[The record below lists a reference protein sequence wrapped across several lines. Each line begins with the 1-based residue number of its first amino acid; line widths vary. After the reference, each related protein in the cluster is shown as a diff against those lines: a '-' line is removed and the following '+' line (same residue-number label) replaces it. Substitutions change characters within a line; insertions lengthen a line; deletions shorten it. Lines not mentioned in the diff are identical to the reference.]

1 MLGYQ
6 LSLKGLFIHQAFWW
20 MMVTVSYTA
29 PTLNK
34 RSMSVQSGVTP
45 NWTGANTQGKTCLS
59 FCPYVNC
66 NNGTCYQDPKNC
78 GLSCICEVG
87 YWGRRCQFEI
97 RTTTLSPIHPNQ
109 KSSSDSDIVRM
120 SLGSV
125 TNNIEGKENT
135 SSLNSSKVSEGGQD
149 NLESVA
155 DTSETSTENPIESLT
170 RSLNSFLPASKNI
183 ADEPPSLNKQNDG
196 SLIPVSSV
204 DKEDRITIKMNK
216 SKTKTENTTTLQTT
230 TTRDDFLIGKEE
242 KLSEVMLTTT
252 TKSLAMV
259 TTIATDH
266 EDRHDDENES
276 LLLSTSKSELALSV
290 SEPFKSKYLDVC
302 EKNCSNDKVCVPI
315 ENNFH
320 CYPKQDGCLN
330 GFPCE
335 NGICVKNDSQI
346 KCLCEPGWIGDMC
359 DRRCFLNCNGGT
371 CYRGTGD
378 SDGELVCLCTFG
390 HEGKRCE
397 HKVEIIPEEE
407 DVWYWY
413 VLIPVISCFIIVVV
427 VLTTILYCMQ
437 KRKWLFAM
445 KIVHFF
451 KDYEDDDGKEYDAF
465 ISYKSSKEDE
475 DFVLHQLYPKLEE
488 EMGFKLCMHFRDF
501 TPGDIIANNIIHAI
515 ENSRRTIMILSPNYV
530 ESEWCRMEY
539 QKAQHEMLKRKHRII
554 PIMFRDITKADKCDS
569 ALYDILHT
577 VTYIQWPEDGDSL
590 KIDRFW
596 NQLRLSLPKK
606 RVQSSPSS
614 SESLS
619 TETSD
624 IYSSSS
630 SILPPIPSTPISSS
644 VIEKSSVSKSEAVFN
659 ITGKESSILNSSY
672 PSYVTTDKSDSDLH
686 NSQSDDS
693 SLSNVQVQAL
703 SAKQSQTD
711 NSSSRLRKIVKDM
724 LKLKIHSRSNS
735 FKRLQRE
742 GSIETPTPTT
752 SSPNMLLDKE
762 MNPLIAK
769 RKNKKSS
776 TWTAKSLQHTLR
788 PCARSM
794 SEKDCSVN
802 RLDILP
808 QSSIR
813 RRELPDVCQHLD
825 QGHDNAGFEND
836 NTTNNR
842 KDVSG
847 EDKDI
852 DSSTDSSR
860 NIVPSNKLERNVEK
874 HLDLSEQLK
883 SDSNVP
889 SLNVERKCGSDSTN
903 VCMTCVQN
911 TETSNLSEGES
922 KSEQSKQTFRSFRN
936 DLVRKSKKS
945 NVPRRHSDGV
955 KINIQSTLLNDYQVP
970 VNITES
976 SIFNCDY
983 PSYQTSEEVYDAPSS
998 GLYTFGSDGNQH
1010 NSSELSNVFNEWIN
1024 EPYLETHTESCQT
1037 FVPSNKV
1044 VDLDE
1049 LNHNSRF
1056 SPSSENSNTENVS
1069 STKNF
1074 PDNPQTEMANT
1085 TLSNY
1090 RESQIRT
1097 KDCCNMPNKPYH
1109 QFNILPS
1116 ESCHRNCETCIIAND
1131 SDTNCNNNPCL
1142 SIYIP
1147 PSYILPVQ
1155 TETSKIHNTTTDRLI
1170 ARGPSGGVSSTDALR
1185 RSSVPNSPKIDKP
1198 LKKGIV
1204 PLPRRVSAPHL
1215 LNAVLEIKDKDP
1227 CSEEGNLP
1235 TPVPPV
1241 RRKRK
1246 RRNNVTKPSE

>member
-1 MLGYQ
+1 
-6 LSLKGLFIHQAFWW
+6 
-20 MMVTVSYTA
+20 
-29 PTLNK
+29 
-34 RSMSVQSGVTP
+34 MSVQNGVTP

-97 RTTTLSPIHPNQ
+97 RTTTLSPIHPDP

-120 SLGSV
+120 SLSGSV
-125 TNNIEGKENT
+125 KDNVEDKGNT
-135 SSLNSSKVSEGGQD
+135 SSLNASKVSAGGEE
-149 NLESVA
+149 NLESIA
-155 DTSETSTENPIESLT
+155 DTRETSTENPTESLT
-170 RSLNSFLPASKNI
+170 RSFNSFLPASNRNI
-183 ADEPPSLNKQNDG
+183 LDEPPSRNKQSNG
-196 SLIPVSSV
+196 GTIPVASV
-204 DKEDRITIKMNK
+204 EKEDRITIKMNK
-216 SKTKTENTTTLQTT
+216 SKTITESTSTSHTT
-230 TTRDDFLIGKEE
+230 TTQTDVPMGKEE
-242 KLSEVMLTTT
+242 ILSETMLTTT

-266 EDRHDDENES
+266 EDSHDDENES
-276 LLLSTSKSELALSV
+276 LLLSTSKSELALGV
-290 SEPFKSKYLDVC
+290 LDPFKSKYLDEC
-302 EKNCSNDKVCVPI
+302 EKNCANDSVCVPI
-315 ENNFH
+315 QNNFH
-320 CYPKQDGCLN
+320 CYPKKYNCLK

-335 NGICVKNDSQI
+335 NGICVKNENEKKSQFN
-346 KCLCEPGWIGDMC
+346 CLCEPGWIGDMC
-359 DRRCFLNCNGGT
+359 NHKCYLNCNGGT
-371 CYRGTGD
+371 CYRGPGD
-378 SDGELVCLCTFG
+378 SYGEIVCLCTFG
-390 HEGKRCE
+390 YEGKRCE
-397 HKVEIIPEEE
+397 HQVEIIPEEE
-407 DVWYWY
+407 NSWHWY
-413 VLIPVISCFIIVVV
+413 VLIPVICCFVIVVV

-475 DFVLHQLYPKLEE
+475 DFVLHQLYQKLEE

-515 ENSRRTIMILSPNYV
+515 ENSRRTIMVLSPNYV

-554 PIMFRDITKADKCDS
+554 PIMFRDISKADKCDS

-606 RVQSSPSS
+606 RMQYSPSSPHHPS

-619 TETSD
+619 TDTSD

-630 SILPPIPSTPISSS
+630 FILPPIPSTPISSS
-644 VIEKSSVSKSEAVFN
+644 VIDESSISKSDNIFN
-659 ITGKESSILNSSY
+659 ITGKESSILNNSY
-672 PSYVTTDKSDSDLH
+672 PSYVTTEKPDSDLNH
-686 NSQSDDS
+686 PQLDDS
-693 SLSNVQVQAL
+693 SLSAVQVQAL
-703 SAKQSQTD
+703 SAKQSQPD

-735 FKRLQRE
+735 FMRLQRE

-752 SSPNMLLDKE
+752 SSPNVLLDKE
-762 MNPLIAK
+762 VNPLIAK

-808 QSSIR
+808 QSSVR

-836 NTTNNR
+836 IATDKR
-842 KDVSG
+842 KDVT
-847 EDKDI
+847 EKDH
-852 DSSTDSSR
+852 SNATSMDSSR
-860 NIVPSNKLERNVEK
+860 NTVISNELERNIQK
-874 HLDLSEQLK
+874 SMNDSEESKQFK
-883 SDSNVP
+883 CDSNVP
-889 SLNVERKCGSDSTN
+889 SVDVGRTCGSDSTN
-903 VCMTCVQN
+903 VCMTCIQN
-911 TETSNLSEGES
+911 TETSNLSVDDS
-922 KSEQSKQTFRSFRN
+922 KSEQSKQAFRSFRN
-936 DLVRKSKKS
+936 DRVRKSKKS

-955 KINIQSTLLNDYQVP
+955 KINIQSTILNDNQVP
-970 VNITES
+970 VNIMES

-983 PSYQTSEEVYDAPSS
+983 PSYQTSGEVYGNSSS
-998 GLYTFGSDGNQH
+998 GLYNFGSDRNLQ
-1010 NSSELSNVFNEWIN
+1010 NSSISDLSNVFNDWIN
-1024 EPYLETHTESCQT
+1024 EPYLETHSESGQS
-1037 FVPSNKV
+1037 FVPNTKV

-1049 LNHNSRF
+1049 LNHNSSC
-1056 SPSSENSNTENVS
+1056 SPNSVNANSENIVS
-1069 STKNF
+1069 KRNF
-1074 PDNPQTEMANT
+1074 PDNPHCAMANT
-1085 TLSNY
+1085 TLSSDS
-1090 RESQIRT
+1090 ECQIRT
-1097 KDCCNMPNKPYH
+1097 QYCCNMSNNSCMQY
-1109 QFNILPS
+1109 NVLPD

-1131 SDTNCNNNPCL
+1131 SDTNSNNNPCL

-1147 PSYILPVQ
+1147 PSYILPAVQ
-1155 TETSKIHNTTTDRLI
+1155 TETSKIQNTATDCLI
-1170 ARGPSGGVSSTDALR
+1170 PRGPSGGACSTDVQR
-1185 RSSVPNSPKIDKP
+1185 RSSVPNSPKIVKP
-1198 LKKGIV
+1198 LKRRMP

-1215 LNAVLEIKDKDP
+1215 LNAVPEIKDKDS
-1227 CSEEGNLP
+1227 CTEEGNLP

-1241 RRKRK
+1241 RRKR
-1246 RRNNVTKPSE
+1246 RQRNNVTKPSQ

>member
-1 MLGYQ
+1 
-6 LSLKGLFIHQAFWW
+6 
-20 MMVTVSYTA
+20 
-29 PTLNK
+29 
-34 RSMSVQSGVTP
+34 MSVQNGVTP

-97 RTTTLSPIHPNQ
+97 RTTTLSPIHPDP

-120 SLGSV
+120 SLSGSV
-125 TNNIEGKENT
+125 KDNVEDKGNT
-135 SSLNSSKVSEGGQD
+135 SSLNTSKVSEGGEE
-149 NLESVA
+149 NLESIA
-155 DTSETSTENPIESLT
+155 DTRETSTENPTESLT
-170 RSLNSFLPASKNI
+170 RSFNSFLPASNRNI
-183 ADEPPSLNKQNDG
+183 LDEPPSRNKQSNG
-196 SLIPVSSV
+196 GTIPVASV
-204 DKEDRITIKMNK
+204 EKEDRITIKMNK
-216 SKTKTENTTTLQTT
+216 SKTKTESTSTSHTT
-230 TTRDDFLIGKEE
+230 TTQTDVPMGKEE
-242 KLSEVMLTTT
+242 ILSETMLTTT

-266 EDRHDDENES
+266 EDSHDDENES
-276 LLLSTSKSELALSV
+276 LLLSTSKSELALGV
-290 SEPFKSKYLDVC
+290 LDPFKSKYLDEC
-302 EKNCSNDKVCVPI
+302 EKNCANDSVCVPI
-315 ENNFH
+315 QNNFH
-320 CYPKQDGCLN
+320 CYPKKYNCLK

-335 NGICVKNDSQI
+335 NGICVKNENEKKSQFN
-346 KCLCEPGWIGDMC
+346 CLCEPGWIGDMC
-359 DRRCFLNCNGGT
+359 NHKCYLNCNGGT
-371 CYRGTGD
+371 CYRGPGD
-378 SDGELVCLCTFG
+378 SYGEIVCLCTFG
-390 HEGKRCE
+390 YEGKRCE
-397 HKVEIIPEEE
+397 HQVEIIPEEE
-407 DVWYWY
+407 NSWHWY
-413 VLIPVISCFIIVVV
+413 VLIPVICCFVIVVV

-475 DFVLHQLYPKLEE
+475 DFVLHQLYQKLEE

-515 ENSRRTIMILSPNYV
+515 ENSRRTIMVLSPNYV

-554 PIMFRDITKADKCDS
+554 PIMFRDISKADKCDS

-606 RVQSSPSS
+606 RMQYSPSSPHHPS

-619 TETSD
+619 TDTSD

-630 SILPPIPSTPISSS
+630 FILPPIPSTPISSS
-644 VIEKSSVSKSEAVFN
+644 VIDESSISKSDNIFN
-659 ITGKESSILNSSY
+659 ITGKESSILNNSY
-672 PSYVTTDKSDSDLH
+672 PSYVTTEKPDSDLNH
-686 NSQSDDS
+686 PQLDDS
-693 SLSNVQVQAL
+693 SLSAVQVQAL
-703 SAKQSQTD
+703 SAKQSQPD

-735 FKRLQRE
+735 FMRLQRE

-752 SSPNMLLDKE
+752 SSPNVLLDKE
-762 MNPLIAK
+762 VNPLIAK

-808 QSSIR
+808 QSSVR

-836 NTTNNR
+836 IATDKR
-842 KDVSG
+842 KDVT
-847 EDKDI
+847 EKDH
-852 DSSTDSSR
+852 SNATSMDSSR
-860 NIVPSNKLERNVEK
+860 NTVISNELERNIQK
-874 HLDLSEQLK
+874 SMNDSEESKQFK
-883 SDSNVP
+883 CDSNVP
-889 SLNVERKCGSDSTN
+889 SVAVGRTCGSDSTN
-903 VCMTCVQN
+903 VCMTCIQN
-911 TETSNLSEGES
+911 TETSNLSVDDS
-922 KSEQSKQTFRSFRN
+922 KSEQSKQAFRSFRN
-936 DLVRKSKKS
+936 DRVRKSKKS

-955 KINIQSTLLNDYQVP
+955 KINIQSTILNDNQVP
-970 VNITES
+970 VNIMES

-983 PSYQTSEEVYDAPSS
+983 PSYQTSGEVYGNSSS
-998 GLYTFGSDGNQH
+998 GLYNFGSDRNLQ
-1010 NSSELSNVFNEWIN
+1010 NSSISDLSNVFNDWIN
-1024 EPYLETHTESCQT
+1024 EPYLETHSESGQS
-1037 FVPSNKV
+1037 FVPNTKV

-1049 LNHNSRF
+1049 LNHNSSC
-1056 SPSSENSNTENVS
+1056 SPNSVNANSENIVS
-1069 STKNF
+1069 KRNF
-1074 PDNPQTEMANT
+1074 PDNPHCAMANT
-1085 TLSNY
+1085 TLSSDS
-1090 RESQIRT
+1090 ECQIRT
-1097 KDCCNMPNKPYH
+1097 QYCCNMSNNSCMQY
-1109 QFNILPS
+1109 NVLPD

-1131 SDTNCNNNPCL
+1131 LDTNSNNNPCL

-1147 PSYILPVQ
+1147 PSYILPAVQ
-1155 TETSKIHNTTTDRLI
+1155 TETSKIQNTATDCLI
-1170 ARGPSGGVSSTDALR
+1170 PRGPSGGACSTDVQR
-1185 RSSVPNSPKIDKP
+1185 RSSVPNSPKIVKP
-1198 LKKGIV
+1198 LKRRMP

-1215 LNAVLEIKDKDP
+1215 LNAVPEIKDKDS
-1227 CSEEGNLP
+1227 CTEEGNLP

-1241 RRKRK
+1241 RRKR
-1246 RRNNVTKPSE
+1246 RQRNNVTKPSQ

>member
-1 MLGYQ
+1 
-6 LSLKGLFIHQAFWW
+6 
-20 MMVTVSYTA
+20 
-29 PTLNK
+29 
-34 RSMSVQSGVTP
+34 MSVQNGVTP

-97 RTTTLSPIHPNQ
+97 RTTTLSPIHPDP

-120 SLGSV
+120 SLSGSV
-125 TNNIEGKENT
+125 KDNVEDKGNT
-135 SSLNSSKVSEGGQD
+135 SSLNTSKVSAEGEE
-149 NLESVA
+149 NLESIA
-155 DTSETSTENPIESLT
+155 DTRETSTENPTESLT
-170 RSLNSFLPASKNI
+170 RSFNSFLPASNRNI
-183 ADEPPSLNKQNDG
+183 LDEPPSRNKQSNG
-196 SLIPVSSV
+196 GTIPVASV
-204 DKEDRITIKMNK
+204 EKEDRITIKMNK
-216 SKTKTENTTTLQTT
+216 SKTKTESTSTSHTT
-230 TTRDDFLIGKEE
+230 TTQTDVPMGKEE
-242 KLSEVMLTTT
+242 ILSETMLTTT

-266 EDRHDDENES
+266 EDSHDDENES
-276 LLLSTSKSELALSV
+276 LLLSTSKSELALGV
-290 SEPFKSKYLDVC
+290 LDPFKSKYLDEC
-302 EKNCSNDKVCVPI
+302 EKNCANDSVCVPI
-315 ENNFH
+315 QNNFH
-320 CYPKQDGCLN
+320 CYPKKYNCLK

-335 NGICVKNDSQI
+335 NGICVKNENEKKSQFN
-346 KCLCEPGWIGDMC
+346 CLCEPGWIGDMC
-359 DRRCFLNCNGGT
+359 NHKCYLNCNGGT
-371 CYRGTGD
+371 CYRGPGD
-378 SDGELVCLCTFG
+378 SYGEIVCLCTFG
-390 HEGKRCE
+390 YEGKRCE
-397 HKVEIIPEEE
+397 HQVEIIPEEE
-407 DVWYWY
+407 NSWHWY
-413 VLIPVISCFIIVVV
+413 VLIPVICCFVIVVV

-475 DFVLHQLYPKLEE
+475 DFVLHQLYQKLEE

-515 ENSRRTIMILSPNYV
+515 ENSRRTIMVLSPNYV

-554 PIMFRDITKADKCDS
+554 PIMFRDISKADKCDS

-606 RVQSSPSS
+606 RMQYSPSSPHHPS

-619 TETSD
+619 TDTSD

-630 SILPPIPSTPISSS
+630 FILPPIPSTPISSS
-644 VIEKSSVSKSEAVFN
+644 VIDESSISKSDNIFN
-659 ITGKESSILNSSY
+659 ITGKESSILNNSY
-672 PSYVTTDKSDSDLH
+672 PSYVTTEKPDSDLNH
-686 NSQSDDS
+686 PQLDDS
-693 SLSNVQVQAL
+693 SLSAVQVQAL
-703 SAKQSQTD
+703 SAKQSQPD

-735 FKRLQRE
+735 FMRLQRE

-752 SSPNMLLDKE
+752 SSPNVLLDKE
-762 MNPLIAK
+762 VNPLIAK

-808 QSSIR
+808 QSSVR

-836 NTTNNR
+836 IATDKR
-842 KDVSG
+842 KDVT
-847 EDKDI
+847 EKDH
-852 DSSTDSSR
+852 SNATSMDSSR
-860 NIVPSNKLERNVEK
+860 NTVISNELERNIQK
-874 HLDLSEQLK
+874 SMNDSEESKQFK
-883 SDSNVP
+883 CDSNVP
-889 SLNVERKCGSDSTN
+889 SVDVGRTCGSDSTN
-903 VCMTCVQN
+903 VCMTCIQN
-911 TETSNLSEGES
+911 TETSNLSVDDS
-922 KSEQSKQTFRSFRN
+922 KSEQSKQAFRSFRN
-936 DLVRKSKKS
+936 DRVRKSKKS

-955 KINIQSTLLNDYQVP
+955 KINIQSTILNDNQVP
-970 VNITES
+970 VNIMES

-983 PSYQTSEEVYDAPSS
+983 PSYQTSGEVYGNSSS
-998 GLYTFGSDGNQH
+998 GLYNFGSDRNLQ
-1010 NSSELSNVFNEWIN
+1010 NSSISDLSNVFNDWIN
-1024 EPYLETHTESCQT
+1024 EPYLETHSESGQS
-1037 FVPSNKV
+1037 FVPNTKV

-1049 LNHNSRF
+1049 LNHNSSC
-1056 SPSSENSNTENVS
+1056 SPNSVNANSENIVS
-1069 STKNF
+1069 KRNF
-1074 PDNPQTEMANT
+1074 PDNPHCAMANT
-1085 TLSNY
+1085 TLSSDS
-1090 RESQIRT
+1090 ECQIRT
-1097 KDCCNMPNKPYH
+1097 QYCCNMSNNSCMQY
-1109 QFNILPS
+1109 NVLPD

-1131 SDTNCNNNPCL
+1131 SDTNSNNNPCL

-1147 PSYILPVQ
+1147 PSYILPAVQ
-1155 TETSKIHNTTTDRLI
+1155 TETSKIQNTATDCLI
-1170 ARGPSGGVSSTDALR
+1170 PRGPSGGACSTDVQR
-1185 RSSVPNSPKIDKP
+1185 RSSVPNSPKIVKP
-1198 LKKGIV
+1198 LKRRMP

-1215 LNAVLEIKDKDP
+1215 LNAVPEIKDKDS
-1227 CSEEGNLP
+1227 CTEEGNLP

-1241 RRKRK
+1241 RRKR
-1246 RRNNVTKPSE
+1246 RQRNNVTKPSQ

>member
-1 MLGYQ
+1 
-6 LSLKGLFIHQAFWW
+6 
-20 MMVTVSYTA
+20 
-29 PTLNK
+29 
-34 RSMSVQSGVTP
+34 MSVQNGVTP

-66 NNGTCYQDPKNC
+66 NNGSCYQDPKNC

-97 RTTTLSPIHPNQ
+97 RTTTLSPIHPDP

-120 SLGSV
+120 SLSGSV
-125 TNNIEGKENT
+125 KDNVEDKGNT
-135 SSLNSSKVSEGGQD
+135 SSLNTSKVSAGGEE
-149 NLESVA
+149 NLESIA
-155 DTSETSTENPIESLT
+155 DTRETSTENPTESLT
-170 RSLNSFLPASKNI
+170 RSFNSFLPASNRNI
-183 ADEPPSLNKQNDG
+183 LDEPPSRNKQSNG
-196 SLIPVSSV
+196 GTIPVASV
-204 DKEDRITIKMNK
+204 EKEDRITIKMNK
-216 SKTKTENTTTLQTT
+216 SKTKTESTSTSHTT
-230 TTRDDFLIGKEE
+230 TTQTDVPMGKEE
-242 KLSEVMLTTT
+242 ILSETMLTTT

-259 TTIATDH
+259 TTIATDL
-266 EDRHDDENES
+266 EDSHDDENES
-276 LLLSTSKSELALSV
+276 LLLSTSKSELALGV
-290 SEPFKSKYLDVC
+290 LDPFKSKYLDEC
-302 EKNCSNDKVCVPI
+302 EKNCANDSVCVPI
-315 ENNFH
+315 QNNFH
-320 CYPKQDGCLN
+320 CYPKKYNCLK

-335 NGICVKNDSQI
+335 NGICVKNENEKKSQFN
-346 KCLCEPGWIGDMC
+346 CLCEPGWIGDMC
-359 DRRCFLNCNGGT
+359 NHKCYLNCNGGT
-371 CYRGTGD
+371 CYRGPGD
-378 SDGELVCLCTFG
+378 SYGEIVCLCTFG
-390 HEGKRCE
+390 YEGKRCE
-397 HKVEIIPEEE
+397 HQVEIIPEEE
-407 DVWYWY
+407 NSWHWY
-413 VLIPVISCFIIVVV
+413 VLIPVICCFVIVVV

-475 DFVLHQLYPKLEE
+475 DFVLHQLYQKLEE

-515 ENSRRTIMILSPNYV
+515 ENSRRTIMVLSPNYV

-554 PIMFRDITKADKCDS
+554 PIMFRDISKADKCDS

-606 RVQSSPSS
+606 RMQYSPSSPHHPS

-619 TETSD
+619 TDTSD

-630 SILPPIPSTPISSS
+630 FILPPIPSTPISSS
-644 VIEKSSVSKSEAVFN
+644 VIDESSISKSDNIFN
-659 ITGKESSILNSSY
+659 ITGKESSILNNSY
-672 PSYVTTDKSDSDLH
+672 PSYVTTEKPDSDLNH
-686 NSQSDDS
+686 PQLDDS
-693 SLSNVQVQAL
+693 SLSAVQVQAL
-703 SAKQSQTD
+703 SAKQSQPD

-735 FKRLQRE
+735 FMRLQRE

-752 SSPNMLLDKE
+752 SSPNVLLDKE
-762 MNPLIAK
+762 VNPLIAK

-808 QSSIR
+808 QSSVR

-836 NTTNNR
+836 IATDKR
-842 KDVSG
+842 KDVT
-847 EDKDI
+847 EKDH
-852 DSSTDSSR
+852 SNATSMDSSR
-860 NIVPSNKLERNVEK
+860 NTVISNELERNIQK
-874 HLDLSEQLK
+874 SMNDSEESKQFK
-883 SDSNVP
+883 CDSNVP
-889 SLNVERKCGSDSTN
+889 SVDVGRTCGSDSTN
-903 VCMTCVQN
+903 VCMTCIQN
-911 TETSNLSEGES
+911 TETSNLSVDDS
-922 KSEQSKQTFRSFRN
+922 KSEQSKQAFRSFRN
-936 DLVRKSKKS
+936 DRVRKSKKS

-955 KINIQSTLLNDYQVP
+955 KINIQSTILNDNQVP
-970 VNITES
+970 VNIMES

-983 PSYQTSEEVYDAPSS
+983 PSYQTSGEVYGNSSS
-998 GLYTFGSDGNQH
+998 GLYNFGSDRNLQ
-1010 NSSELSNVFNEWIN
+1010 NSSISDLSNVFNDWIN
-1024 EPYLETHTESCQT
+1024 EPYLETHSESGQS
-1037 FVPSNKV
+1037 FVPNTKV

-1049 LNHNSRF
+1049 LNHNSSC
-1056 SPSSENSNTENVS
+1056 SPNSVNANSENIVS
-1069 STKNF
+1069 KRNF
-1074 PDNPQTEMANT
+1074 PDNPHCAMANT
-1085 TLSNY
+1085 TLSSDS
-1090 RESQIRT
+1090 ECQIRT
-1097 KDCCNMPNKPYH
+1097 QYCCNMSNNSCMQY
-1109 QFNILPS
+1109 NVLPD

-1131 SDTNCNNNPCL
+1131 SDTNSNNNPCL

-1147 PSYILPVQ
+1147 PSYILPAVQ
-1155 TETSKIHNTTTDRLI
+1155 TETSKIQNTATDCLI
-1170 ARGPSGGVSSTDALR
+1170 PRGPSGGACSTDVQR
-1185 RSSVPNSPKIDKP
+1185 RSSVPNSPKIVKP
-1198 LKKGIV
+1198 LKRRMP

-1215 LNAVLEIKDKDP
+1215 LNAVPEIKDKDS
-1227 CSEEGNLP
+1227 CTEEGNLP

-1241 RRKRK
+1241 RRKR
-1246 RRNNVTKPSE
+1246 RQRNNVTKPSQ

>member
-1 MLGYQ
+1 
-6 LSLKGLFIHQAFWW
+6 
-20 MMVTVSYTA
+20 
-29 PTLNK
+29 
-34 RSMSVQSGVTP
+34 MSVQNGVTP

-97 RTTTLSPIHPNQ
+97 RTTTLSPIHPDP

-120 SLGSV
+120 SLSGSV
-125 TNNIEGKENT
+125 KDNVEDKGNT
-135 SSLNSSKVSEGGQD
+135 SSLNTSKVSAEGEE
-149 NLESVA
+149 NLESIA
-155 DTSETSTENPIESLT
+155 DTRETSTENPTESLT
-170 RSLNSFLPASKNI
+170 RSFNSFLPASNRNI
-183 ADEPPSLNKQNDG
+183 LDEPPSRNKQSNG
-196 SLIPVSSV
+196 GTIPVASV
-204 DKEDRITIKMNK
+204 EKEDRITIKMNK
-216 SKTKTENTTTLQTT
+216 SKTKTESTSTSHTT
-230 TTRDDFLIGKEE
+230 TTQTDVPMGKEE
-242 KLSEVMLTTT
+242 ILSETMLTTT

-266 EDRHDDENES
+266 EDSHDDENES
-276 LLLSTSKSELALSV
+276 LLLSTSKSELALGV
-290 SEPFKSKYLDVC
+290 LDPFKSKYLDEC
-302 EKNCSNDKVCVPI
+302 EKNCANDSVCVPI
-315 ENNFH
+315 QNNFH
-320 CYPKQDGCLN
+320 CYPKKYNCLK

-335 NGICVKNDSQI
+335 NGICVKNENEKKSQFN
-346 KCLCEPGWIGDMC
+346 CLCEPGWIGDMC
-359 DRRCFLNCNGGT
+359 NHKCYLNCNGGT
-371 CYRGTGD
+371 CYRGPGD
-378 SDGELVCLCTFG
+378 SYGEIVCLCTFG
-390 HEGKRCE
+390 YEGKRCE
-397 HKVEIIPEEE
+397 HQVEIIPEEE
-407 DVWYWY
+407 NSWHWY
-413 VLIPVISCFIIVVV
+413 VLIPVICCFVIVVV

-475 DFVLHQLYPKLEE
+475 DFVLHQLYQKLEE

-515 ENSRRTIMILSPNYV
+515 ENSRRTIMVLSPNYV

-554 PIMFRDITKADKCDS
+554 PIMFRDISKADKCDS

-606 RVQSSPSS
+606 RMQYSPSSPHHPS

-619 TETSD
+619 TDTSD

-630 SILPPIPSTPISSS
+630 FILPPIPSTPISSS
-644 VIEKSSVSKSEAVFN
+644 VIDESSISKSDNIFN
-659 ITGKESSILNSSY
+659 ITGKESSILNNSY
-672 PSYVTTDKSDSDLH
+672 PSYVTTEKPDSDLNH
-686 NSQSDDS
+686 PQLDDS
-693 SLSNVQVQAL
+693 SLSAVQVQAL
-703 SAKQSQTD
+703 SAKQSQPD

-735 FKRLQRE
+735 FMRLQRE

-752 SSPNMLLDKE
+752 SSPNVLLDKE
-762 MNPLIAK
+762 VNPLIAK

-808 QSSIR
+808 QSSVR

-836 NTTNNR
+836 IATDKR
-842 KDVSG
+842 KDVT
-847 EDKDI
+847 EKDQ
-852 DSSTDSSR
+852 SNATSMDSSR
-860 NIVPSNKLERNVEK
+860 NTVISNELERNIQK
-874 HLDLSEQLK
+874 SMNDSEESKQFK
-883 SDSNVP
+883 CDSNVP
-889 SLNVERKCGSDSTN
+889 SVDVGRTCGSDSTN
-903 VCMTCVQN
+903 VCMTCIQN
-911 TETSNLSEGES
+911 TETSNLSVDDS
-922 KSEQSKQTFRSFRN
+922 KSEQSKQAFRSFRN
-936 DLVRKSKKS
+936 DRVRKSKKS

-955 KINIQSTLLNDYQVP
+955 KINIQSTILNDNQVP
-970 VNITES
+970 VNIMES

-983 PSYQTSEEVYDAPSS
+983 PSYQTSGEVYGNSSS
-998 GLYTFGSDGNQH
+998 GLYNFGSDRNLQ
-1010 NSSELSNVFNEWIN
+1010 NSSISDLSNVFNDWIN
-1024 EPYLETHTESCQT
+1024 EPYLETHTESGQS
-1037 FVPSNKV
+1037 FVPNTKV

-1049 LNHNSRF
+1049 LNHNSSC
-1056 SPSSENSNTENVS
+1056 SPNSVNANSENIVS
-1069 STKNF
+1069 KRNF
-1074 PDNPQTEMANT
+1074 PDNPHCAMANT
-1085 TLSNY
+1085 TLSSDS
-1090 RESQIRT
+1090 ECQIRT
-1097 KDCCNMPNKPYH
+1097 QYCCNMSNNSCMQY
-1109 QFNILPS
+1109 NVLPD

-1131 SDTNCNNNPCL
+1131 SDTNSNNNPCL

-1147 PSYILPVQ
+1147 PSYILPAVQ
-1155 TETSKIHNTTTDRLI
+1155 TETSKIQNTATDCLI
-1170 ARGPSGGVSSTDALR
+1170 PRGPSGGACSTDVQR
-1185 RSSVPNSPKIDKP
+1185 RSSVPNSPKIVKP
-1198 LKKGIV
+1198 LKRRMP

-1215 LNAVLEIKDKDP
+1215 LNAVPEIKDKDS
-1227 CSEEGNLP
+1227 CTEEGNLP

-1241 RRKRK
+1241 RRKR
-1246 RRNNVTKPSE
+1246 RQRNNVTKPSQ

>member
-1 MLGYQ
+1 
-6 LSLKGLFIHQAFWW
+6 
-20 MMVTVSYTA
+20 
-29 PTLNK
+29 
-34 RSMSVQSGVTP
+34 MSVQNGVTP

-97 RTTTLSPIHPNQ
+97 RTTTLSPIHPDP

-120 SLGSV
+120 SLSGSV
-125 TNNIEGKENT
+125 KDNVEDKGNT
-135 SSLNSSKVSEGGQD
+135 SSLNTSKVSAGGEE
-149 NLESVA
+149 NLESIA
-155 DTSETSTENPIESLT
+155 DTRETSTENPTESLT
-170 RSLNSFLPASKNI
+170 RSFNSFLPASNRNI
-183 ADEPPSLNKQNDG
+183 LDEPPSRNKQSNG
-196 SLIPVSSV
+196 GTIPVASV
-204 DKEDRITIKMNK
+204 EKEDRITIKMNK
-216 SKTKTENTTTLQTT
+216 SKTKTESTSTSHTT
-230 TTRDDFLIGKEE
+230 TTQTDVPMGKEE
-242 KLSEVMLTTT
+242 ILSETMLTTT

-259 TTIATDH
+259 TTIATDL
-266 EDRHDDENES
+266 EDSHDDENES
-276 LLLSTSKSELALSV
+276 LLLSTSKSELALGV
-290 SEPFKSKYLDVC
+290 LDPFKSKYLDEC
-302 EKNCSNDKVCVPI
+302 EKNCANDSVCVPI
-315 ENNFH
+315 QNNFH
-320 CYPKQDGCLN
+320 CYPKKYNCLK

-335 NGICVKNDSQI
+335 NGICVKNENEKKSQFN
-346 KCLCEPGWIGDMC
+346 CLCEPGWIGDMC
-359 DRRCFLNCNGGT
+359 NHKCYLNCNGGT
-371 CYRGTGD
+371 CYRGPGD
-378 SDGELVCLCTFG
+378 SYGEIVCLCTFG
-390 HEGKRCE
+390 YEGKRCE
-397 HKVEIIPEEE
+397 HQVEIIPEEE
-407 DVWYWY
+407 NSWHWY
-413 VLIPVISCFIIVVV
+413 VLIPVICCFVIVVV

-475 DFVLHQLYPKLEE
+475 DFVLHQLYQKLEE

-515 ENSRRTIMILSPNYV
+515 ENSRRTIMVLSPNYV

-554 PIMFRDITKADKCDS
+554 PIMFRDISKADKCDS

-606 RVQSSPSS
+606 RMQYSPSSPHHPS

-619 TETSD
+619 TDTSD

-630 SILPPIPSTPISSS
+630 FILPPIPSTPISSS
-644 VIEKSSVSKSEAVFN
+644 VIDESSISKSDNIFN
-659 ITGKESSILNSSY
+659 ITGKESSILNNSY
-672 PSYVTTDKSDSDLH
+672 PSYVTTEKPDSDLNH
-686 NSQSDDS
+686 PQLDDS
-693 SLSNVQVQAL
+693 SLSAVQVQAL
-703 SAKQSQTD
+703 SAKQSQPD

-735 FKRLQRE
+735 FMRLQRE

-752 SSPNMLLDKE
+752 SSPNVLLDKE
-762 MNPLIAK
+762 VNPLIAK

-808 QSSIR
+808 QSSVR

-836 NTTNNR
+836 IATDKR
-842 KDVSG
+842 KDVT
-847 EDKDI
+847 EKDH
-852 DSSTDSSR
+852 SNATSMDSSR
-860 NIVPSNKLERNVEK
+860 NTVISNELERNIQK
-874 HLDLSEQLK
+874 SMNDSEESKQFK
-883 SDSNVP
+883 CDSNVP
-889 SLNVERKCGSDSTN
+889 SVDVGRTCGSDSTN
-903 VCMTCVQN
+903 VCMTCIQN
-911 TETSNLSEGES
+911 TETSNLSVDDS
-922 KSEQSKQTFRSFRN
+922 KSEQSKQAFRSFRN
-936 DLVRKSKKS
+936 DRVRKSKKS

-955 KINIQSTLLNDYQVP
+955 KINIQSTILNDNQVP
-970 VNITES
+970 VNIMES

-983 PSYQTSEEVYDAPSS
+983 PSYQTSGEVYGNSSS
-998 GLYTFGSDGNQH
+998 GLYNFGSDRNLQ
-1010 NSSELSNVFNEWIN
+1010 NSSISDLSNVFNDWIN
-1024 EPYLETHTESCQT
+1024 EPYLETHSESGQS
-1037 FVPSNKV
+1037 FVPNTKV

-1049 LNHNSRF
+1049 LNHNSSC
-1056 SPSSENSNTENVS
+1056 SPNSVNANSENIVS
-1069 STKNF
+1069 KRNF
-1074 PDNPQTEMANT
+1074 PDNPHCAMANT
-1085 TLSNY
+1085 TLSSDS
-1090 RESQIRT
+1090 ECQIRT
-1097 KDCCNMPNKPYH
+1097 QYCCNMSNNSCMQY
-1109 QFNILPS
+1109 NVLPD

-1131 SDTNCNNNPCL
+1131 SDTNSNNNPCL

-1147 PSYILPVQ
+1147 PSYILPAVQ
-1155 TETSKIHNTTTDRLI
+1155 TETSKIQNTATDCLI
-1170 ARGPSGGVSSTDALR
+1170 PRGPSGGACSTDVQR
-1185 RSSVPNSPKIDKP
+1185 RSSVPNSPKIVKP
-1198 LKKGIV
+1198 LKRRMP

-1215 LNAVLEIKDKDP
+1215 LNAVPEIKDKDS
-1227 CSEEGNLP
+1227 CTEEGNLP

-1241 RRKRK
+1241 RRKR
-1246 RRNNVTKPSE
+1246 RQRNNVTKPSQ

>member
-1 MLGYQ
+1 
-6 LSLKGLFIHQAFWW
+6 
-20 MMVTVSYTA
+20 
-29 PTLNK
+29 
-34 RSMSVQSGVTP
+34 MSVQNGVTP

-97 RTTTLSPIHPNQ
+97 RTTTLSPIHPDP

-120 SLGSV
+120 SLSGSV
-125 TNNIEGKENT
+125 KDNVEDKGNT
-135 SSLNSSKVSEGGQD
+135 SSLNTSKVSAGGEE
-149 NLESVA
+149 NLESIA
-155 DTSETSTENPIESLT
+155 DTRETSTENPTESLT
-170 RSLNSFLPASKNI
+170 RSFNSFLPASNRNI
-183 ADEPPSLNKQNDG
+183 LDEPPSRNKQSNG
-196 SLIPVSSV
+196 GTIPVASV
-204 DKEDRITIKMNK
+204 EKEDRITIKMNK
-216 SKTKTENTTTLQTT
+216 SKTKTESTSTSHTT
-230 TTRDDFLIGKEE
+230 TTQTDVPMGKEE
-242 KLSEVMLTTT
+242 ILSETMLTTT

-259 TTIATDH
+259 TTIATDL
-266 EDRHDDENES
+266 EDSHDDENES
-276 LLLSTSKSELALSV
+276 LLLSTSKSELALGV
-290 SEPFKSKYLDVC
+290 LDPFKSKYLDEC
-302 EKNCSNDKVCVPI
+302 EKNCANDSVCVPI
-315 ENNFH
+315 QNNFH
-320 CYPKQDGCLN
+320 CYPKKYNCLK

-335 NGICVKNDSQI
+335 NGICVKNENEKKSQFN
-346 KCLCEPGWIGDMC
+346 CLCEPGWIGDMC
-359 DRRCFLNCNGGT
+359 NHKCYLNCNGGT
-371 CYRGTGD
+371 CYRGPGD
-378 SDGELVCLCTFG
+378 SYGEIVCLCTFG
-390 HEGKRCE
+390 YEGKRCE
-397 HKVEIIPEEE
+397 HQVEIIPEEE
-407 DVWYWY
+407 NSWHWY
-413 VLIPVISCFIIVVV
+413 VLIPVICCFVIVVV

-475 DFVLHQLYPKLEE
+475 DFVLHQLYQKLEE

-515 ENSRRTIMILSPNYV
+515 ENSRRTIMVLSPNYV

-554 PIMFRDITKADKCDS
+554 PIMFRDISKADKCDS

-606 RVQSSPSS
+606 RMQYSPSSPHHPS

-619 TETSD
+619 TDTSD

-630 SILPPIPSTPISSS
+630 FILPPIPSTPISSS
-644 VIEKSSVSKSEAVFN
+644 VIDESSISKSDNIFN
-659 ITGKESSILNSSY
+659 ITGKESSILNNSY
-672 PSYVTTDKSDSDLH
+672 PSYVTTEKPDSDLNH
-686 NSQSDDS
+686 PQLDDS
-693 SLSNVQVQAL
+693 SLSAVQVQAL
-703 SAKQSQTD
+703 SAKQSQPD

-735 FKRLQRE
+735 FMRLQRE

-752 SSPNMLLDKE
+752 SSPNVLLDKE
-762 MNPLIAK
+762 VNPLIAK

-808 QSSIR
+808 QSSVR

-836 NTTNNR
+836 IATDKR
-842 KDVSG
+842 KDVT
-847 EDKDI
+847 EKDQ
-852 DSSTDSSR
+852 SNATSMDSSR
-860 NIVPSNKLERNVEK
+860 NTVISNELERNIQK
-874 HLDLSEQLK
+874 SMNDSEESKQFK
-883 SDSNVP
+883 CDSNVP
-889 SLNVERKCGSDSTN
+889 SVDVGRTCGSDSTN
-903 VCMTCVQN
+903 VCMTCIQN
-911 TETSNLSEGES
+911 TETSNLSVDDS
-922 KSEQSKQTFRSFRN
+922 KSEQSKQAFRSFRN
-936 DLVRKSKKS
+936 DRVRKSKKS

-955 KINIQSTLLNDYQVP
+955 KINIQSTILNDNQVP

-983 PSYQTSEEVYDAPSS
+983 PSYQTSGEVYGNSSS
-998 GLYTFGSDGNQH
+998 GLYNFGSDRNLQ
-1010 NSSELSNVFNEWIN
+1010 NSSISDLSNVFNDWIN
-1024 EPYLETHTESCQT
+1024 EPYLETHSESGQS
-1037 FVPSNKV
+1037 FVPNTKV

-1049 LNHNSRF
+1049 LNHNSSC
-1056 SPSSENSNTENVS
+1056 SPNSVNANSENIVS
-1069 STKNF
+1069 KRNF
-1074 PDNPQTEMANT
+1074 PDNPHCAMANT
-1085 TLSNY
+1085 TLSSDS
-1090 RESQIRT
+1090 ECQIRT
-1097 KDCCNMPNKPYH
+1097 QYCCNMSNNSCMQY
-1109 QFNILPS
+1109 NVLPD

-1131 SDTNCNNNPCL
+1131 SDTNSNNNPCL

-1147 PSYILPVQ
+1147 PSYILPAVQ
-1155 TETSKIHNTTTDRLI
+1155 TETSKIQNTATDCLI
-1170 ARGPSGGVSSTDALR
+1170 PRGPSGGACSTDVQR
-1185 RSSVPNSPKIDKP
+1185 RSSVPNSPKIVKP
-1198 LKKGIV
+1198 LKRRMP

-1215 LNAVLEIKDKDP
+1215 LNAVPEIKDKDS
-1227 CSEEGNLP
+1227 CTEEGNLP

-1241 RRKRK
+1241 RRKR
-1246 RRNNVTKPSE
+1246 RQRNNVTKPSQ